1 VIAAYRANSKTAVR
15 FGAYDE
21 HYIAN
26 PMLARLVQTKFYDT
40 AFRFA
45 STLKTDDA
53 KARLR
58 EISVKIAWAGLPTPL
73 LHSMGI
79 NIDKMNWTFRWATT
93 WRI

>member
-26 PMLARLVQTKFYDT
+26 PMLASSSRPSSMT
-40 AFRFA
+40 RHFA
-45 STLKTDDA
+45 SQHLEDRRCQS
-53 KARLR
+53 RLR

-79 NIDKMNWTFRWATT
+79 NIDKDELDFSMGDY